1 VHSGWVQ
8 ALRWVGDMGVRSLVC
23 LRVRAIDRMEFAM
36 CKLVEQGRLY
46 EEVLVDASG
55 TGEPT
60 CMGLDFGATVGLK
73 SGCLPEFL
81 DWSLFDE
88 TVSL

>member
-1 VHSGWVQ
+1 
-8 ALRWVGDMGVRSLVC
+8 
-23 LRVRAIDRMEFAM
+23 M